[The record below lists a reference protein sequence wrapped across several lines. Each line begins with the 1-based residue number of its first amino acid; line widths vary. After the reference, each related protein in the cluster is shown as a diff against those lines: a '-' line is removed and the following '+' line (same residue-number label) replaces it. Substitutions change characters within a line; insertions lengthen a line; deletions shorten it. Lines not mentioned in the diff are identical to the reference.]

1 MSTKITAKQ
10 QAAIDAT
17 RAFFLENEVSHDD
30 GVKLWKKAEKA
41 IEAARKVTYIE
52 KPEVPQDSQAWR
64 LDTIVRD
71 SYFDLREIGL
81 TDEQAYDAVC
91 DL

>member
-1 MSTKITAKQ
+1 MENKITAKQ
-10 QAAIDAT
+10 QAVVNAT
-17 RAFFLENEVSHDD
+17 RKFFLDNEVSHDE
-30 GVKLWKKAEKA
+30 GRALWQKVEKA
-41 IEAARKVTYIE
+41 LAAARKVTYIE